1 MLGVCYYP
9 EHWPEDWWAQDAQR
23 MREAGIAYVRIA
35 EFAWS
40 RFEPERDAFDWGWLD
55 RAIDVLGA
63 AGLKVVLGT
72 PTCTP
77 PKWVVDANPDMI
89 PVDEQGRPRGFG
101 SRRHYTFSSQAYWR
115 ESRRIVEILARRY
128 GTNAYVVG
136 WQTDNEYGCHD
147 TILSWG
153 EVDRKAFQEWLRRR
167 YQSTDQLNAAWGNAF
182 WSMDVQDFG
191 HVALPNLAV
200 TETNPAAK
208 LDFWRFH
215 SQQVA
220 AYNKMQCEIIRAHS
234 PGRWVTHNM
243 MGFFNDFDHWA
254 VGDDLDF
261 VSWDSYPVGFTE
273 RFPFS
278 EEEHVRWAETA
289 HPDIAPFF
297 NDLYRGVGHG
307 RFWVMEL
314 QPGPVNWA
322 AWNPVPKP
330 GMIRMFT
337 WEALAHGADVVSYFR
352 WRQAVSGQEQMH
364 SGLNLPGLHEW
375 SQGGREACMVGK
387 ELKALGALPATHHAD
402 VAIVY
407 DYEASWITRIQPQGK
422 DFDFAEL
429 MFRWYEAVRK
439 LGLDV
444 DFVRPGAKL
453 AGYKLVLVPT
463 MPYVNDAAESA
474 FAAADGIVLYGPR
487 SGSKTRHHAI
497 PRNLPPGPLAPLT
510 KVRVLEVSSLR
521 PGLREAV
528 SGVVEGVASRWL
540 ESLDAAGAEVLARFK
555 NGSPALTCSGLH
567 YYLACWPDGSLL
579 DAVMGYLA
587 AKAGLPVRRLPDGI
601 RIRRRGSL
609 VFAFNYGDMPW
620 HWHEEGEVLLGSRDL
635 QPQQIAV
642 VRQAAVEPH

>member
-9 EHWPEDWWAQDAQR
+9 EHWPEDWWAKDARR
-23 MREAGIAYVRIA
+23 MREAGISHVRIG

-40 RFEPERDAFDWGWLD
+40 RYEPRRGEFDWGWLD
-55 RAIDVLGA
+55 RAIEVLGA

-77 PKWVVDANPDMI
+77 PKWIVDDNPDMI

-101 SRRHYTFSSQAYWR
+101 SRRHYTFSSEAYWR
-115 ESRRIVEILARRY
+115 ESRRIVEILCQRY
-128 GTNAYVVG
+128 GGNPHIVG

-147 TILSWG
+147 TILSWSA
-153 EVDRKAFQEWLRRR
+153 VDLKAFRQWLRSR
-167 YQSTDQLNAAWGNAF
+167 YQSPQQLNAAWGNAF
-182 WSMDVQDFG
+182 WSMDVQDFEQ
-191 HVALPNLAV
+191 VSLPNLAV

-215 SQQVA
+215 SEQVA
-220 AYNKMQCEIIRAHS
+220 AYNRMQCNIIREHS
-234 PGRWVTHNM
+234 PGRWITHNM

-254 VGDDLDF
+254 VGDDIDF

-278 EEEHVRWAETA
+278 EEDHVRWAETG

-297 NDLYRGVGHG
+297 NDLYRCVGRG
-307 RFWVMEL
+307 RYWVMEL

-322 AWNPVPKP
+322 AWNPIPKP
-330 GMIRMFT
+330 GMIRIFT
-337 WEALAHGADVVSYFR
+337 WEALAHGAEVVSYFR

-364 SGLNLPGLHEW
+364 AGLNLPGLHEW
-375 SQGGREACMVGK
+375 SQGGREAMQVGQ
-387 ELKALGALPATHHAD
+387 ELEEIGALPRSAKAP

-444 DFVRPGAKL
+444 DFVRPGGDL
-453 AGYKLVLVPT
+453 AGYRLVLVPT
-463 MPYVNDAAESA
+463 MPHVSDVAERA

-487 SGSKTRHHAI
+487 TGSKTRHHAI
-497 PRNLPPGPLAPLT
+497 PANLPPGPIAALVKA
-510 KVRVLEVSSLR
+510 RVLEVSSLR
-521 PGLREAV
+521 PGLAHAIEGKVNGKAVRWRET
-528 SGVVEGVASRWL
+528 L
-540 ESLDAAGAEVLARFK
+540 ELRGADSLAQFSDGGPALVAAG
-555 NGSPALTCSGLH
+555 H
-567 YYLACWPDGSLL
+567 HHYLACWPDAGLLSSLM
-579 DAVMGYLA
+579 AFMTR
-587 AKAGLPVRRLPDGI
+587 KAGLDTLDLPDGI
-601 RIRRRGSL
+601 RIRRRGNL
-609 VFAFNYGDMPW
+609 LFAFNYGTTAWQLPMA
-620 HWHEEGEVLLGSRDL
+620 GTILIGTSVLE
-635 QPQQIAV
+635 PQGLTVLKQK
-642 VRQAAVEPH
+642 